1 MTTSTNQPVYVLCVR
16 TWFRQGSSYYSMRIV
31 TPTGGETF
39 TPTTYGHGYA
49 TAIHKA
55 KEKMESLG
63 FPIPE
68 GARFIVDEPPV
79 VRLPPVIVPV
89 ASIVKVAFT
98 AFSK

>member
-39 TPTTYGHGYA
+39 TPMAYGHGYA

-68 GARFIVDEPPV
+68 GARFIVDETSV
-79 VRLPPVIVPV
+79 SRKKDLH
-89 ASIVKVAFT
+89 KT
-98 AFSK
+98 GLK